1 MFGAGLS
8 LPDAL
13 ESLSGKIQEA
23 VMATVGG
30 ESQDGLMS
38 FQRRNSLCFSV
49 SMWLKEA
56 HTWDVHLSLLMLRPV
71 FSPNPI
77 FSSPRTVILLSRS
90 LSPHS
95 IPRQTAGNS
104 KESSCL
110 SVPASPNPPKHT
122 SHVAKAPAQTPSVAP
137 HLSPP

>member
-38 FQRRNSLCFSV
+38 FQQRNSLCFSV

-56 HTWDVHLSLLMLRPV
+56 HTWDIHLSLL
-71 FSPNPI
+71 I
-77 FSSPRTVILLSRS
+77 
-90 LSPHS
+90 LSP
-95 IPRQTAGNS
+95 
-104 KESSCL
+104 
-110 SVPASPNPPKHT
+110 
-122 SHVAKAPAQTPSVAP
+122 VADV
-137 HLSPP
+137 